1 MEPWI
6 RNFSPCDGADTM
18 FLAIAALMCR
28 AAHIIVHRRIDAIHL
43 SWHIGALSTSLAQKQ
58 HRLRHLRGVLYT
70 SHFSPREHAALHDR
84 SEVSSSSLMRV
95 AGDVPE
101 SLKLPQ
107 DYCTLARR
115 VHALYCIQDPAN
127 PRLPL

>member
-1 MEPWI
+1 MDQELQPVRW
-6 RNFSPCDGADTM
+6 RRHDVPGDRRSDVPCCAYH
-18 FLAIAALMCR
+18 R
-28 AAHIIVHRRIDAIHL
+28 ASLHRRDPPVVAHWSTLDLTRAKNNTDCAICV
-43 SWHIGALSTSLAQKQ
+43 AACYTPRTS
-58 HRLRHLRGVLYT
+58 
-70 SHFSPREHAALHDR
+70 REHAALHDR
-84 SEVSSSSLMRV
+84 SEVSPSSLMRV